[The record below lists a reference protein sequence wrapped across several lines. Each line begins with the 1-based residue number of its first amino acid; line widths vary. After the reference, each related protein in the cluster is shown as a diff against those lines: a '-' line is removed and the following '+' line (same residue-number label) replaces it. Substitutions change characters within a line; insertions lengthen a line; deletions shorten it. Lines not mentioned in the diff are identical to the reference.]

1 MNSFK
6 KLSLR
11 NKIIVI
17 VLVMAVVVG
26 SILLGMAAA
35 GYFSQPKVEAQGL
48 VISQNGKGMLLT
60 NYEDYTKLMEEYEV
74 SNYVILTNGSFDEN
88 DYLVDF
94 VKYKSDLKIK
104 GINLD
109 ISDIGIK
116 IVYSVNK
123 EVKRGNKYLM
133 YFIPIEKG
141 LIQETKEI
149 SQEFNVK

>member
-17 VLVMAVVVG
+17 ILVVAVVIG
-26 SILLGMAAA
+26 SILLGMVAA

-48 VISQNGKGMLLT
+48 VISQNGNGTLLT
-60 NYEDYTKLMEEYEV
+60 NYEDYIKLMDKYEV

-94 VKYKSDLKIK
+94 VKYKSDLEIK

-109 ISDIGIK
+109 ISDIGVK

-141 LIQETKEI
+141 LIQEVKEI
-149 SQEFNVK
+149 SQEFNTK

>member
-1 MNSFK
+1 MKNFK
-6 KLSLR
+6 NLSLR

-17 VLVMAVVVG
+17 AIVIAVIIG
-26 SILLGMAAA
+26 SILLGMTAA

-48 VISQNGKGMLLT
+48 VISENGDSALLT
-60 NYEDYTKLMEEYEV
+60 SYEDYTKLMEKYEV
-74 SNYVILTNGSFDEN
+74 SNYVILTNGSFEEN

-94 VKYKSDLKIK
+94 VRYKSDLEIK

-109 ISDIGIK
+109 ISDTGLK

-123 EVKRGNKYLM
+123 EIKRGNKYLM

-141 LIQETKEI
+141 LIQEKKEI
-149 SQEFNVK
+149 SQEFSVK

>member
-48 VISQNGKGMLLT
+48 VIRQNGKGMLLT

>member
-17 VLVMAVVVG
+17 VLVMAVVAG

-48 VISQNGKGMLLT
+48 VISQNGTGTLLT
-60 NYEDYTKLMEEYEV
+60 NYEDYTKLMDEYEV